1 MIFWTLPVRPTS
13 FPGSNK
19 RAQVQ
24 GGGPF
29 CAKKLFF
36 DDDVDNDE
44 NVYLIGG
51 RAFVSFSESSL
62 F

>member
-1 MIFWTLPVRPTS
+1 M
-13 FPGSNK
+13 
-19 RAQVQ
+19 Q